1 MKRKPTVL
9 LADDDKV
16 HTMMLSTHLRGC
28 GYSVATA
35 YDATYT
41 VMVVMKSPPDALI
54 LDIQMPG
61 GTGKAALSRLKS
73 SSKTSQVPVIVLSG
87 FTDKKTIDEVMALG
101 ADEYLTKPVDF
112 EKLDA
117 ALRRALHLP
126 EPDAAA
132 ASPAP
137 PASPG
142 SSGSPASSA
151 SPASPGSPASP
162 ASGPASAPTDDLP
175 PRDTWGH

>member
-16 HTMMLSTHLRGC
+16 HTTMLSAHLRGR

-41 VMVVMKSPPDALI
+41 VMVVMKSPPDVLV

-61 GTGKAALSRLKS
+61 GTGKAALSRIKS
-73 SSKTSQVPVIVLSG
+73 SSKTAQVPVIVLSG

-101 ADEYLTKPVDF
+101 ANEYLTKPVDF
-112 EKLDA
+112 DKLDA
-117 ALRRALHLP
+117 AIRRALNLP
-126 EPDAAA
+126 EPEATAADA
-132 ASPAP
+132 ASPGAAP
-137 PASPG
+137 
-142 SSGSPASSA
+142 
-151 SPASPGSPASP
+151 
-162 ASGPASAPTDDLP
+162 APTDDLP
-175 PRDTWGH
+175 PRDTWDQ